1 MCQPTKNGEAV
12 QLRNMNKIIIT
23 GSEGFVGKP
32 TTKALEEKGYK
43 VLRFD
48 IKRGLDIR
56 DYKQLKKT
64 IQPGDKVLH
73 LAAIAR
79 FSDADK
85 DPLLTYETNIKGTEN
100 VAKACIWNNA
110 ERLVYSSTGSVYM
123 PIEKEPPI
131 KEDFQIRGNSVYGC
145 SKAMGE
151 FIIKNWKPN
160 YIILRYAHLYGEG
173 KIGHGAIGGFI
184 DRMNRGL
191 APKLYG
197 GLQSNDFTYIKDIV
211 QANLLALEVI
221 NPKAMNQAYNIG
233 TSEELSTK
241 QVFEIMRKVFGYQK
255 EFKYLPQRTVDPLR
269 FVYDISKAK
278 KLLDYQPRYNFK
290 KGIKDYYE
298 TFFSKEK

>member
-211 QANLLALEVI
+211 QANILALES
-221 NPKAMNQAYNIG
+221 PKLNKEYNIG
-233 TSEELSTK
+233 TGEELTTEE
-241 QVFEIMRKVFGYQK
+241 VFNIMKEFFGYDK
-255 EFKYLPQRTVDPLR
+255 EFKRLPLRTVDPLR

-278 KLLDYQPRYNFK
+278 KELKYNPQFSFK
-290 KGIKDYYE
+290 EGLKDWL
-298 TFFSKEK
+298 KK

>member
-1 MCQPTKNGEAV
+1 MS
-12 QLRNMNKIIIT
+12 KIVVT
-23 GSEGFVGKP
+23 GGSGFVGTP
-32 TTKALEEKGYK
+32 TIKALEEKGYK
-43 VLRFD
+43 VLNYD
-48 IKRGLDIR
+48 IKRGYDIR
-56 DYKQLKKT
+56 DYNQLKKA
-64 IQPGDKVLH
+64 IHAGDKVLH

-100 VAKACIWNNA
+100 VVKVCIWNNA

-160 YIILRYAHLYGEG
+160 YIILRYAHLYGQG
-173 KIGHGAIGGFI
+173 KIGHGAVGGFI

-197 GLQSNDFTYIKDIV
+197 GKQSNDFTYIKDIV
-211 QANLLALEVI
+211 QANILALES
-221 NPKAMNQAYNIG
+221 PKLNESYNIG
-233 TSEELSTK
+233 TGEELTTEE
-241 QVFEIMRKVFGYQK
+241 VFNIMKEHFGYNK
-255 EFKYLPQRTVDPLR
+255 EFKRLPLRTVDPLR

-278 KLLDYQPRYNFK
+278 RLLKYNPQFTFK
-290 KGIKDYYE
+290 KGLNDWLK
-298 TFFSKEK
+298 K